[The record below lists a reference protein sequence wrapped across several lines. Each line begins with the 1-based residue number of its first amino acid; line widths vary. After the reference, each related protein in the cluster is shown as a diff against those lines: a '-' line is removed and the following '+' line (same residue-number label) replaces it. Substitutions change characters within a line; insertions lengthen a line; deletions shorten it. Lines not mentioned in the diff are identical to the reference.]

1 MIKNI
6 ISLKLKVLQGPL
18 RERID
23 KLEVENKTLR
33 ENLEQAKNHLNTTKN
48 FNEETADTEIE
59 TSGFQSKI
67 KNLALESPVNFEK
80 STQTAP
86 GDPQKESVDDQIMK
100 LEGKKKMF
108 LKGCDLFLTKDF

>member
-1 MIKNI
+1 M
-6 ISLKLKVLQGPL
+6 
-18 RERID
+18 RDRID

-33 ENLEQAKNHLNTTKN
+33 ENLEEAKNHLNTTKN
-48 FNEETADTEIE
+48 FQNETTDLEIE

-67 KNLALESPVNFEK
+67 KNLALEIPVNFEK

-86 GDPQKESVDDQIMK
+86 GDPQKESVDDQIKK

-108 LKGCDLFLTKDF
+108 LIGCNLFLTKDF

>member
-1 MIKNI
+1 MIKNN

-18 RERID
+18 RDRID

-33 ENLEQAKNHLNTTKN
+33 QNLEQAKNYLNTTKN
-48 FNEETADTEIE
+48 LNDETADTEIE
-59 TSGFQSKI
+59 TSGFQSKV
-67 KNLALESPVNFEK
+67 KNLALESPVNYEK

-100 LEGKKKMF
+100 LEGKKKCS
-108 LKGCDLFLTKDF
+108 LKAVIYF